1 MVASRR
7 VRAKRAFFLLSLAVT
22 TPLGLWPAT
31 AVRGDSISVQYAH
44 LVNYADADSSI
55 STYDFF
61 SLPYTQTAVNGGS
74 QTSATATFSGV
85 TSSGPTSEFDMNY
98 DSVVFRSNT
107 TASEDVF
114 FTVGPNP
121 LSYTAT
127 AVYAYSAPYSHF
139 QGALVDVTQ
148 GRALYNYDIQYY
160 DETGTLTLGTSG
172 LGDSIFDTYDFEG
185 NLSGTLVAGHQYE
198 FASTVVVQSSSIYTG
213 LSSSLS
219 GSSSLVLGDV
229 TAPLPAPAVAGFSL
243 LGGVGMMR
251 AVRRRKA
258 RAA

>member
-7 VRAKRAFFLLSLAVT
+7 VRAKRAVFILSMALI

-31 AVRGDSISVQYAH
+31 AVRGDSISVQNAH
-44 LVNYADADSSI
+44 LFNYADADSDL

-74 QTSATATFSGV
+74 QTSATATFSGFAS
-85 TSSGPTSEFDMNY
+85 TGHTSEFDMNF
-98 DSVVFRSNT
+98 DSVVFRSYT
-107 TASEDVF
+107 TASEDIF

-139 QGALVDVTQ
+139 QGSLVDVTQ
-148 GRALYNYDIQYY
+148 GRVLYDYDIQYY
-160 DETGTLTLGTSG
+160 GETGTLTLGTSG

-185 NLSGTLVAGHQYE
+185 NLSGTLVGGHQYE
-198 FASTVVVQSSSIYTG
+198 FTSTVVVQTSYISTG

-229 TAPLPAPAVAGFSL
+229 TAPLPAPAVAGFFL
-243 LGGVGMMR
+243 LGGVGM
-251 AVRRRKA
+251 VRVVRGRKA
-258 RAA
+258 MAT